1 MEMTRF
7 TEHGLNESIPICP
20 CCGGSDYDD
29 NRISERLYIEAAQ
42 EAPRL
47 RFEGRSE
54 EAVDVLTALWSIR
67 IANFVRHEWRCND
80 CGVTFDA

>member
-1 MEMTRF
+1 MEMTYLKIER
-7 TEHGLNESIPICP
+7 HGEAITICP

-42 EAPRL
+42 DAPRL